1 MLLTQWLN
9 VSLRFAVGDDIE
21 IYLMMF
27 RSHRG
32 HLWLCVPHLF
42 LCLSRKPFDS
52 VVLAS
57 AVCRGVFY
65 MQ

>member
-9 VSLRFAVGDDIE
+9 VSLGFAVGDDIE

-27 RSHRG
+27 RSHQCR
-32 HLWLCVPHLF
+32 LWLCVPIYSCFSH
-42 LCLSRKPFDS
+42 KPFDS